1 MNFTY
6 LDTLGGISS
15 LILGNEI
22 SIEPI
27 HCELGQDWQDF
38 KDELG
43 KFKMEFAK
51 ARANMTQNMAAM
63 RNVNEE
69 RDVLKMVLDNVKSQG
84 LKETLSKLVDNNE
97 SDEGNK
103 ALALQCGEA
112 VGRVEAMKKVLLDTN
127 AERYAKFTCFVCM
140 DRLVDLFIDP
150 CGHVVC
156 EPCWFS
162 TRNKETCPGC
172 RTTIHC
178 TRKIFTL
185 S

>member
-1 MNFTY
+1 MNFAY
-6 LDTLGGISS
+6 LDS
-15 LILGNEI
+15 LDL
-22 SIEPI
+22 SIESTP
-27 HCELGQDWQDF
+27 CELGQDWEDF
-38 KDELG
+38 DVELG

-51 ARANMTQNMAAM
+51 ARTDMTHKMAAM
-63 RNVNEE
+63 RSVNEE
-69 RDVLKMVLDNVKSQG
+69 RDVLRMVLDNVKSQS
-84 LKETLSKLVDNNE
+84 LKDSLSELVDKHE

-127 AERYAKFTCFVCM
+127 AERYGKFTCFVCM

-156 EPCWFS
+156 EPCWGR

-172 RTTIHC
+172 RTAIHGA
-178 TRKIFTL
+178 RKIFTL